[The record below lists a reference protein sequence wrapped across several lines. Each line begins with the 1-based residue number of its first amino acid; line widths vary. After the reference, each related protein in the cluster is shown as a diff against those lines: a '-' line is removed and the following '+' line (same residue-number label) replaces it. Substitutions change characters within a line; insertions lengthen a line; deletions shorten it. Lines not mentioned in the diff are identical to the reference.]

1 MEKYHFDRG
10 VVIPAL
16 ITPFHED
23 SSLNFKALEQ
33 LIDLLIQEGCRAFY
47 VSGSTG
53 EAFLQ
58 TPQER
63 KEVIA
68 CVCNACKG
76 KAHVIFQTGAIST
89 DQAVDM
95 AQFAV
100 SQGVDELS
108 SLPPFYYKF
117 SGAEIEAYYREI
129 MNATSKPMII
139 YNIPFLTGVSIT
151 QACPQLLNHP
161 QISGIK
167 HTTSDFYELR
177 KLQTEYPHL
186 TLFSGFDE
194 MALAGLSMGAGG
206 LIGSTYNYQ
215 AKTFFKMV
223 EAYKAGNMEEALFYQ
238 DKANATIKTILSIGL
253 YNSVRYLVTR
263 KYGIEVGSSRKPFA
277 PLSDEAKKILDNL
290 KLE

>member
-1 MEKYHFDRG
+1 MASTHFDRG

-16 ITPFHED
+16 ITPFKND
-23 SSLNFKALEQ
+23 GSLNLKALEQ
-33 LIDLLIQEGCRAFY
+33 LVALLINEGCKAFY

-95 AQFAV
+95 AKFATE
-100 SQGVDELS
+100 QGVQELS

-117 SGAEIEAYYREI
+117 SGLEIEAYYREI
-129 MNATSKPMII
+129 METTGKPMII
-139 YNIPFLTGVSIT
+139 YNIPFLTGVSMT
-151 QACPQLLNHP
+151 QACPQLLKHP
-161 QISGIK
+161 QVSGIK
-167 HTTSDFYELR
+167 HTTSDFFELR
-177 KLQTEYPHL
+177 KLQTEYPNL

-194 MALAGLSMGAGG
+194 MALAGLSMGANG

-215 AKTFFKMV
+215 ADTFFKIV
-223 EAYKAGNMEEALFYQ
+223 NAFQSGNIQEALFFQ
-238 DKANATIKTILSIGL
+238 DQANKTIKTILSVGL
-253 YNSVRYLVTR
+253 YNSVRYLVTK
-263 KYGIEVGSSRKPFA
+263 KYGIDVGVSRKPFA
-277 PLSDEAKKILDNL
+277 PLSDEAKQILDQ
-290 KLE
+290 LEI

>member
-1 MEKYHFDRG
+1 MEKFQFNRG

-16 ITPFHED
+16 ITPFKND
-23 SSLNFKALEQ
+23 GSLNLKALEQ
-33 LIDLLIQEGCRAFY
+33 LVEALIQEGCKAFY

-63 KEVIA
+63 KEVVA
-68 CVCNACKG
+68 CVCSACKG
-76 KAHVIFQTGAIST
+76 KAHVIFQAGAIST

-95 AQFAV
+95 AKFAV
-100 SQGVDELS
+100 AQGVEELS

-117 SGAEIEAYYREI
+117 SGNEIEAYYREI
-129 MNATSKPMII
+129 MEATGKPMII
-139 YNIPFLTGVSIT
+139 YNIPFLTGVSMT
-151 QACPQLLNHP
+151 QACPELLKSP

-167 HTTSDFYELR
+167 HTTSDFFELR
-177 KLQTEYPHL
+177 KLQIEHPNL

-194 MALAGLSMGAGG
+194 MALAGLSMGAKG

-223 EAYKAGNMEEALFYQ
+223 EAFQAGKMQEALLFQ
-238 DKANATIKTILSIGL
+238 DQANKTIKTILSTGL
-253 YNSVRYLVTR
+253 YNSVRYLVTK
-263 KYGIEVGSSRKPFA
+263 KYGIDVGISRKPFA
-277 PLSDEAKKILDNL
+277 PLSDEAKRILDQ
-290 KLE
+290 LEI